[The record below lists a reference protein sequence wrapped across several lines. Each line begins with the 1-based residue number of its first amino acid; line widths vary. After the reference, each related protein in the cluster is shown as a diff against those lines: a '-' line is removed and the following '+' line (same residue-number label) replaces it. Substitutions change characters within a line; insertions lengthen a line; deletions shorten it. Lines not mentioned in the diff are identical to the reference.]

1 MRGRSGRHPRVR
13 THVAYARDVLG
24 PFEKALLAVLLLVL
38 MFGMGAGLTIDN
50 FRAVARRPFAPLLG
64 LASQFGWMPLIAFV
78 LARALR
84 LPDDMAVSLLV
95 VGCVPGGTT
104 SNLFTMYA
112 KSDVALSVSM
122 TAISTITAVVFMPLV
137 LGIYA
142 RAFTSSTFTIPQGG
156 IVSTL
161 ALMLVPLALGMLV
174 RARKPASAPMIE
186 RVGSYAGIGVLVLL
200 IVTGLTSNLALVQ
213 RTTGAMFLAAGGVGV
228 CGFGLGYLGAAIA
241 GLPVPQRRAIAFETG
256 IQNSP
261 LAIGIIVATF
271 PESMH
276 ERMLWLPLLYA
287 LLVLLSASALTL
299 YWRSR

>member
-1 MRGRSGRHPRVR
+1 M
-13 THVAYARDVLG
+13 LG
-24 PFEKALLAVLLLVL
+24 PVEKALLAVLLLVL
-38 MFGMGAGLTIDN
+38 MFGMGAGLTTEN

-78 LARALR
+78 LARALA
-84 LPDDMAVSLLV
+84 LPDDIAISLLV

-122 TAISTITAVVFMPLV
+122 TAISTIAAVVLMPLV
-137 LGIYA
+137 LALYGQV
-142 RAFTSSTFTIPQGG
+142 FTSTDFSIPHGG

-174 RARKPASAPMIE
+174 RARRPERAPGLE
-186 RVGSYAGIGVLVLL
+186 RIGSLAGIGVLVLL
-200 IVTGLTSNLALVQ
+200 VLTGLSSNLDLLR
-213 RTTGAMFLAAGGVGV
+213 RTTAVMFLAAGGLGI
-228 CGFGLGYLGAAIA
+228 CGFGLGYLGAALA
-241 GLPVPQRRAIAFETG
+241 QLPVVQRRAIAFETG

-261 LAIGIIVATF
+261 LALGIIVATF

-299 YWRSR
+299 WWRRAPPVT

>member
-1 MRGRSGRHPRVR
+1 
-13 THVAYARDVLG
+13 VLG
-24 PFEKALLAVLLLVL
+24 PVEKALLAVLLLVL
-38 MFGMGAGLTIDN
+38 MFGMGAGLTAEN

-78 LARALR
+78 LARALA
-84 LPDDMAVSLLV
+84 LPDDIAISLLV

-122 TAISTITAVVFMPLV
+122 TAISTVTAVGLMPLV
-137 LGIYA
+137 LALYGQ
-142 RAFTSSTFTIPQGG
+142 AFTSTHFSIPHGG

-174 RARKPASAPMIE
+174 RARRPERAPGLE
-186 RVGSYAGIGVLVLL
+186 RIGSLAGIGVLVLL
-200 IVTGLTSNLALVQ
+200 VVTGLSSNLDLLR
-213 RTTGAMFLAAGGVGV
+213 RTTAVMFLAAGGLGI
-228 CGFGLGYLGAAIA
+228 CGFGLGYLGAALA
-241 GLPVPQRRAIAFETG
+241 RLPVAQRRAIAFETG

-261 LAIGIIVATF
+261 LALGIIVATF

-299 YWRSR
+299 WWRRAPPIT